1 MKGAILE
8 YKLFDLHCDTPYR
21 LFKESQP
28 LKSNDLHVALD
39 KASVFTKYAQIAAIW
54 SDEDL
59 DDEEAYT
66 AFWRILNNFK
76 NEIELNRQHAAIC
89 RSYEDLIQIPDGYAA
104 FFLAIEDAR
113 ILSGNVE
120 RIREVY
126 DAGVRFISMNW
137 QGENALGG
145 GYDTNSP
152 LTHLGRSIAGLALD
166 LGMVIDISHSSAKVV
181 DEIAEMAASVK
192 RPIIAT
198 HSNSNSVAVHPR
210 NLTDEQF
217 TKIVQS
223 GGIAGI
229 SLAQSHL
236 CGKGSTVA
244 SIEDVIDHIEYYL
257 GLDGQHTVCLGCDFD
272 GITNTPCDI
281 QNIGELYKL
290 ADAMSAKNFS
300 DELINA
306 IFYQNAHNFFKKIQ

>member
-1 MKGAILE
+1 ME
-8 YKLFDLHCDTPYR
+8 YKLFDLHCDTPYQ
-21 LFKESQP
+21 LLKESQA
-28 LKSNDLHVALD
+28 LKSNNLHIALD
-39 KASVFTKYAQIAAIW
+39 KASVFNKYAQIAAIW
-54 SDEDL
+54 SDCDL
-59 DDEEAYT
+59 NDEEAYT
-66 AFWRILNNFK
+66 AFWQILNNFK
-76 NEIELNRQHAAIC
+76 YEIELNRQHAAIC
-89 RSYEDLIQIPDGYAA
+89 RSYEDLLHIPEGYAA

-113 ILSGNVE
+113 ILSNNIE

-152 LTHLGRSIAGLALD
+152 LTHIGKSIASLALD
-166 LGMVIDISHSSAKVV
+166 LGMVVDVSHSSAKVF
-181 DEIAEMAASVK
+181 DEISEMAASLK
-192 RPIIAT
+192 HPIIAT

-210 NLTDEQF
+210 NLTDDQF

-223 GGIAGI
+223 GGIVGI
-229 SLAQSHL
+229 SLAHSHL

-244 SIEDVIDHIEYYL
+244 GINDVINHIEYFL

-272 GITNTPCDI
+272 GITNTPCGI
-281 QNIGELYKL
+281 ENIGELYKL

-306 IFYQNAHNFFKKIQ
+306 IFYQNAHNFLKKIQ

>member
-1 MKGAILE
+1 MD

-21 LFKESQP
+21 LYKERQP
-28 LKSNDLHVALD
+28 LKTNNLHIALD
-39 KASVFTKYAQIAAIW
+39 KTSMFSKYAQVAAIW
-54 SDEDL
+54 SDSGL
-59 DDEEAYT
+59 DDDDAYA

-76 NEIELNRQHAAIC
+76 QEIETNRQRAAIC
-89 RSYEDLIQIPDGYAA
+89 RSFDEFAHLPEHFTA

-113 ILSGNVE
+113 ILSSNVE

-152 LTHLGRSIAGLALD
+152 LTHLGRTVVQLALD
-166 LGMVIDISHSSAKVV
+166 LGMILDVSHSSAKVV
-181 DEIAEMAASVK
+181 DEILEIASDVK
-192 RPIIAT
+192 RPVIAT

-210 NLTDEQF
+210 NLTDDQF
-217 TKIVQS
+217 TRIKES
-223 GGIAGI
+223 GGIVGI
-229 SLAQSHL
+229 SLARSHL
-236 CGKGSTVA
+236 CGKGNYIADISD
-244 SIEDVIDHIEYYL
+244 IIDHIEYYL
-257 GLDGQHTVCLGCDFD
+257 GLDGQHSVCLGCDFD
-272 GITNTPCDI
+272 GIETTPEGI
-281 QNIGELYKL
+281 NHIGELYKL

-306 IFYQNAHNFFKKIQ
+306 IFYQNAYNFLKKL

>member
-1 MKGAILE
+1 ME

-21 LFKESQP
+21 IFKEGVS
-28 LKSNDLHVALD
+28 LKNNDLHVSLD
-39 KASVFTKYAQIAAIW
+39 KLSPYSKYAQIAAIW
-54 SDEDL
+54 SDSSL
-59 DDEEAYT
+59 SDEEAY
-66 AFWRILNNFK
+66 ASFWRILNKFK
-76 NEIELNRQHAAIC
+76 CEIEANRQRAAIC
-89 RSYEDLIQIPDGYAA
+89 RSYDEYSHLPERFAA

-126 DAGVRFISMNW
+126 DAGIRFISLNW
-137 QGENALGG
+137 MGENALGG

-152 LTHLGRSIAGLALD
+152 LTHLGRTVASLALD
-166 LGMVIDISHSSAKVV
+166 LGMILDVSHSSARVF
-181 DEIAEMAASVK
+181 DEVAELAISAK

-210 NLTDEQF
+210 NLTDDQF
-217 TKIVQS
+217 AKINQS
-223 GGIAGI
+223 GGIVGI
-229 SLAQSHL
+229 SLARSHL
-236 CGKGSTVA
+236 CGKGNHIAEISNI
-244 SIEDVIDHIEYYL
+244 IEHIEYYL

-272 GITNTPCDI
+272 GIETTPNGI
-281 QNIGELYKL
+281 SSIAELYKL

-306 IFYQNAHNFFKKIQ
+306 IFYQNALNFFKKI

>member
-1 MKGAILE
+1 ME

-21 LFKESQP
+21 LFNESQH
-28 LKSNDLHVALD
+28 LKSNNLHVALD
-39 KASVFTKYAQIAAIW
+39 KASVFSKYAQIAAIW
-54 SDEDL
+54 SDSNLSDED
-59 DDEEAYT
+59 AYT
-66 AFWRILNNFK
+66 AFWKILNNFK
-76 NEIELNRQHAAIC
+76 YEVETNRQHAAIC
-89 RSYEDLIQIPDGYAA
+89 RSYDDFLQLPDEYAA

-113 ILSGNVE
+113 ILSGNIE

-152 LTHLGRSIAGLALD
+152 LTHLGRSVVGLALD
-166 LGMVIDISHSSAKVV
+166 LGMVIDVSHSSAKVI
-181 DEIAEMAASVK
+181 DEIAELASSFK

-210 NLTDEQF
+210 NLTDNQF
-217 TKIVQS
+217 VKIAQS
-223 GGIAGI
+223 GGIVGI

-236 CGKGSTVA
+236 CGKGSTNA
-244 SIEDVIDHIEYYL
+244 TIDDIIDHIEYYL
-257 GLDGQHTVCLGCDFD
+257 GLDGQHTVSLGCDFD
-272 GITNTPCDI
+272 GITTPPNGI
-281 QNIGELYKL
+281 ENIGELYKL

-306 IFYQNAHNFFKKIQ
+306 IFYQNAHNFFKKI

>member
-1 MKGAILE
+1 ME
-8 YKLFDLHCDTPYR
+8 YKLFDLHCDTPYG
-21 LFKESQP
+21 LFNEKQS
-28 LKSNDLHVALD
+28 LKSNNLHVALD
-39 KASVFTKYAQIAAIW
+39 KASVFSRYAQIAAIW
-54 SDEDL
+54 SDDKLSDED
-59 DDEEAYT
+59 AYT

-76 NEIELNRQHAAIC
+76 YEIELNRQHAAIC
-89 RSYEDLIQIPDGYAA
+89 TSYDEFAQLPAEFAA

-137 QGENALGG
+137 KGENALGG

-152 LTHLGRSIAGLALD
+152 LTHLGKTVVGLALD
-166 LGMVIDISHSSAKVV
+166 LGMIIDVSHSSARVV
-181 DEIAEMAASVK
+181 DEIAEMASGVK

-210 NLTDEQF
+210 NLTDDQF
-217 TKIVQS
+217 VKISQS
-223 GGIAGI
+223 GGIVGI
-229 SLAQSHL
+229 SLAGAHL
-236 CGKGSTVA
+236 CGIGNTNA
-244 SIEDVIDHIEYYL
+244 SIENIIDHIEYYL

-272 GITNTPCDI
+272 GISATPAGI
-281 QNIGELYKL
+281 SNISELYRL

-306 IFYQNAHNFFKKIQ
+306 IFYQNANDFLKKL